1 MEKNF
6 HSISHLGTRLK
17 GRWWYTLIKK
27 PGFEPKYII
36 CTFRIK
42 LTTINI
48 KTETR
53 AQEVWAS
60 TFGRNENWDFFC
72 KRKEKNLREKTWYG
86 GNEKEKST
94 KQNKI
99 K

>member
-1 MEKNF
+1 M
-6 HSISHLGTRLK
+6 
-17 GRWWYTLIKK
+17 
-27 PGFEPKYII
+27 
-36 CTFRIK
+36 
-42 LTTINI
+42 INI